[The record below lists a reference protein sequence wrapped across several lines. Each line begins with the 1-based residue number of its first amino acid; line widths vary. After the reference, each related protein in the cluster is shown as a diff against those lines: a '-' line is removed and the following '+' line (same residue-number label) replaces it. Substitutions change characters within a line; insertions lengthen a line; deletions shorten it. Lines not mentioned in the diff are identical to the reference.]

1 MTLKSRVRQVSVIGA
16 GLIVAAATVLTA
28 VPAHGAPPGG
38 QPTPPAA
45 GKVAFVALGDSY
57 AAGVGG
63 GDYLDP
69 CLTSPNGYAALLADE
84 PGQVHAE
91 LRGCVGATTDQVVA
105 TQLAGLDLRT
115 KTVTLTVGANDL
127 GVAALATTCLSGAPE
142 ACLAS
147 VQATLAL
154 LPSLSAD
161 LAGTLAA
168 IREAAP
174 KATVYVTGYPLFF
187 DNALPGSLQF
197 AVNQAIA
204 LVNDTIEATVA
215 AAGAGF
221 VYVDV
226 EGVFAGHGIDSADPW
241 IIAPPHPEA
250 FHPNAAGHAAYAD
263 AILAAR

>member
-1 MTLKSRVRQVSVIGA
+1 MTMKSRVRQVSVVGA
-16 GLIVAAATVLTA
+16 GLIVAAATVLAA
-28 VPAHGAPPGG
+28 VPAHGAAPGG
-38 QPTPPAA
+38 QPDPPAS
-45 GKVAFVALGDSY
+45 GKVASVALGDSY

-69 CLTSPNGYAALLADE
+69 CLTSPNGYAALLAAG
-84 PGQVHAE
+84 PGQLHAE
-91 LRGCVGATTDQVVA
+91 LRGCVGATTDQIVA

-115 KTVTLTVGANDL
+115 RTITLTIGANDL
-127 GVAALATTCLSGAPE
+127 DVAALATTCLYGTPE

-187 DNALPGSLQF
+187 DHALPGSLQF

-204 LVNDTIEATVA
+204 LLNDTIEATVT

-221 VYVDV
+221 AYIDV
-226 EGVFAGHGIDSADPW
+226 EEMFAGHGIDSADPW
-241 IIAPPHPEA
+241 IIAPPDLEA
-250 FHPNAAGHAAYAD
+250 FHPNAAGYAAYAE